1 MKNPRMTVRARG
13 VAMVSA
19 AALLHFVP
27 QIAEAQQLPDP
38 AEHVDAQA
46 LATLAQQLVRIRSD
60 YDEGVLANH
69 REMAAF
75 LARLFREELGMEVH
89 VVEPTP
95 NYPTVIGRLRGST
108 GRPALGMIAH
118 YNTVAVGDTSK
129 WERDPFGGEI
139 RDGVLYGLGAADQK
153 MPIAATIEAVRAI
166 KKAGIQLDGD
176 LVLLMIPG
184 EGAQVHSLPHIVR
197 DQPELLKAD
206 WYLDTEGGSD
216 ILQVSGGWIWVKIT
230 VQGITGHTAGTRA
243 GGGGRPVNAIY
254 RLARILTEL
263 EDVDRWLRYERHPL
277 FQLPLYGGKPVV
289 EVGKIEG
296 GYKVNQVPDHAEAQV
311 DIRMFPGQTPESV
324 LADIRAVFAR
334 LKAGDPELNADV
346 MIMTQQWV
354 PMKYWET
361 LKDDDPLIKAIRDV
375 APPLL
380 GRTPEWRGGIG
391 GGRPDIWATGA
402 TYVSFGGGG
411 GGGNAHSPNEF
422 ASIEGGVTRS
432 KLYSRLI
439 VRMLAA
445 NARR

>member
-1 MKNPRMTVRARG
+1 MRNWQRYCSG
-13 VAMVSA
+13 VVWLM
-19 AALLHFVP
+19 ALTPSLLT
-27 QIAEAQQLPDP
+27 AQNRPDP
-38 AEHVDAQA
+38 AEHVDERA
-46 LATLAQQLVRIRSD
+46 LALLAQQLVQIRSD

-69 REMAAF
+69 NEMALF
-75 LARLFREELGMEVH
+75 LAELFREELGMEVH
-89 VVEPTP
+89 IVEPTP
-95 NYPTVIGRLRGST
+95 NYPTVIGRLRGKT

-118 YNTVAVGDTSK
+118 YNTVAIGDTSR

-153 MPIAATIEAVRAI
+153 TPIAATIEAVRAI
-166 KKAGIQLDGD
+166 KKAGIELEGD

-216 ILQVSGGWIWVKIT
+216 ILQVSGGWIWVKIS
-230 VQGITGHTAGTRA
+230 VEGITGHTAGTRA
-243 GGGGRPVNAIY
+243 GGGGPPVNAIY

-263 EDVDRWLRYERHPL
+263 EDVDRWLRYEKHPL
-277 FQLPLYGGKPVV
+277 FELPLYGGKPVV

-324 LADIRAVFAR
+324 MEDIRGVFAR
-334 LKAGDPELNADV
+334 LKMDDPELVADV
-346 MIMTQQWV
+346 NIMTQQWV
-354 PMKYWET
+354 PMRYWET
-361 LKDDDPLIKAIRDV
+361 LTDDDPLIRAIREV
-375 APPLL
+375 APPIL

-391 GGRPDIWATGA
+391 GGRPDIWETGA

-411 GGGNAHSPNEF
+411 GGGNAHAPNEF
-422 ASIEGGVTRS
+422 ASIEGGVMRA

-439 VRMLAA
+439 VRMLAKGDKP
-445 NARR
+445 